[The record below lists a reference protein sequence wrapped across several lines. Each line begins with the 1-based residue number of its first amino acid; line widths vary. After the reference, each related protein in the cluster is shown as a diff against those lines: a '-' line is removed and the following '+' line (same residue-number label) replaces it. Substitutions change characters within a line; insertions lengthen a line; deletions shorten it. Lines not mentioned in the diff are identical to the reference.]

1 MPVLTDRQTD
11 ILPDRQADREADRQA
26 DSFVFDKVKVVSFK
40 AF

>member
-1 MPVLTDRQTD
+1 MPVPTDRQTD
-11 ILPDRQADREADRQA
+11 ILPDRQADRQADRQT

>member
-1 MPVLTDRQTD
+1 MPVPTDRQTD
-11 ILPDRQADREADRQA
+11 ILPDRQTDRQADRQA